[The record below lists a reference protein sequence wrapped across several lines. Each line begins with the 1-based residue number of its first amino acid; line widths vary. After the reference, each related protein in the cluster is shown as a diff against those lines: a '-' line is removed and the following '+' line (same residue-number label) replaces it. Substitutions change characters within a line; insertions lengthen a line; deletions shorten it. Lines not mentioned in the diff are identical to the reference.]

1 MKIRFTRKV
10 IFIGVSYLVVCG
22 ILVIL
27 WDFVFAIE
35 RPFLSSILAGI
46 LTIIG
51 GFLLAYWLLES
62 VRIEREA
69 EQRKRELERK
79 ERVLSVLRAFKNLLL
94 PWPFHYATTLSGRH
108 ELYTLSDSPV
118 FITGGKYRDYIPQ
131 LEDIFGIAVFDKKGK
146 QIRGTDAGIS
156 DEILEHPF
164 TPQFL
169 HGSLDYGLRM
179 LGQVEGRLK
188 EFPSFVEEVNL
199 EVARIVHLSDFIRS
213 RIAELKEWEK
223 KHDEKH
229 IYTIDSSPRNL
240 AIRHNLRVIGR
251 LALDV
256 VIAIDANIGKLEAE
270 L

>member
-1 MKIRFTRKV
+1 M
-10 IFIGVSYLVVCG
+10 
-22 ILVIL
+22 
-27 WDFVFAIE
+27 
-35 RPFLSSILAGI
+35 
-46 LTIIG
+46 TIIG

-62 VRIEREA
+62 VRIAREA

-79 ERVLSVLRAFKNLLL
+79 ERVLSVLRTLKNLLL
-94 PWPFHYATTLSGRH
+94 PWLFHYASTLSGRH
-108 ELYTLSDSPV
+108 ELYTLTDSPV

-131 LEDIFGIAVFDKKGK
+131 LEDIFGIAAFDKKGK
-146 QIRGTDAGIS
+146 QIRGTDAGMS
-156 DEILEHPF
+156 DEIMKNPF
-164 TPQFL
+164 APQSL

-179 LGQVEGRLK
+179 LEQVEGRLK

-223 KHDEKH
+223 EHDKKRT
-229 IYTIDSSPRNL
+229 YTIDSSPRNL
-240 AIRHNLRVIGR
+240 AIRHNLRQVGR

-256 VIAIDANIGKLEAE
+256 VIAIDVNIGRLEAE